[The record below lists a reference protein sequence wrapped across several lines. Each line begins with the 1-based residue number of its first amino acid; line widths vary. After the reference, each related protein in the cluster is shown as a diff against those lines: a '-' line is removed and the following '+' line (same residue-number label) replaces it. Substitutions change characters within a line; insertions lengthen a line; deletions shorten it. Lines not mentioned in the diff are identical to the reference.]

1 MKEDIL
7 NFIKYQLQ
15 EHCGRTVGI
24 ILGFLIALS
33 VLIFGIF
40 TTLFVVICMAIGF
53 YVGNKIDK
61 EDGFSD
67 DILYRLQKL
76 LPPYSRRW

>member
-15 EHCGRTVGI
+15 EHCGRTIGV
-24 ILGFLIALS
+24 ILGFVIALS
-33 VLIFGIF
+33 ILLFGLF
-40 TTLFVVICMAIGF
+40 TTLFVIICMAIGL
-53 YVGNKIDK
+53 YIGNLIDK

-67 DILYRLQKL
+67 DFLYKLQKL